1 MDCSSAP
8 ESAPRTHSTLTPANR
23 REGKSDTM
31 CGIAGILDRAHTF
44 DAQTLELRT
53 AAMGDSLQHRGP
65 DGDGVWL
72 DPEIGLGFAHRR
84 LAVIGPT
91 PEGHQPT
98 VSRCQRYI
106 LVFNGEIYNF
116 RDLAQQLAAGGH
128 PVDTSSDTVVLRE
141 AIACWGVRKTTQAL
155 VGMFAFAVFDR
166 ETRTLSL
173 VRDRLGIKPL
183 YWAHQNGAFVFGSE
197 IKALLASDRMTAT
210 RDPDAL
216 AAYLQFA
223 YIPSPATIYRNIQK
237 LQPGT
242 ILTLRIDKE
251 PNLEAY
257 WDIAHIARAGQEN
270 PVSLDDPEAGSELE
284 HLLGQA
290 VTDRMISD
298 VPLGAWLS
306 GGLDS
311 SLIVALMQA
320 NSTNKV
326 RTFSIGFPAF
336 GYDEADDARRI
347 AAHLG
352 TEHEEFEVSP
362 RDAMD
367 VISAM
372 PAHYDEPFGDSSQI
386 PTYILSRLTR
396 SHVTV
401 ALSGDGGDEIFGGY
415 NRYVALPEL
424 ARRFGPWPEGLRRAL
439 GTMMRAPTPR
449 HWDGLARVIPMRTP
463 PQFGDKIWKAASVI
477 AAENYESAYLST
489 VSQWPDPCQI
499 VRGARYPAA
508 PFLLDETLSDPVARL
523 QLADTQTYLADDILT
538 KVDRASMAH
547 ALEVRVPLLDHRL
560 VEFAWRLPRTE
571 LIAAGRTKLPLR
583 RALAKHV
590 PASLFERPKSGFAI
604 PISDWLRGPLRDWAE
619 DLLSEDA
626 LMESGLLRPKP
637 IRGAW
642 ETHLSGRQ
650 NLQNPIWTILMYQLW
665 GRTAP

>member
-1 MDCSSAP
+1 
-8 ESAPRTHSTLTPANR
+8 
-23 REGKSDTM
+23 M
-31 CGIAGILDRAHTF
+31 CGIAGILDRAPAF
-44 DAQTLELRT
+44 DAQTLERRT
-53 AAMGDSLQHRGP
+53 EAMGNSLQHRGP
-65 DGDGVWL
+65 DDDGVWL
-72 DPEIGLGFAHRR
+72 DPEVGLGLAHRR
-84 LAVIGPT
+84 LAVIDPT
-91 PEGHQPT
+91 PEGRQPT
-98 VSRCQRYI
+98 VSQCQRYV

-116 RDLAQQLAAGGH
+116 RDVAQQLAADGH

-141 AIACWGVRKTTQAL
+141 AIACWGVRKTAQAL

-166 ETRTLSL
+166 QTRTLSL

-223 YIPSPATIYRNIQK
+223 YVPAPATIYRDIQK
-237 LQPGT
+237 LQPST
-242 ILTLRIDKE
+242 ILTLRADQE
-251 PNLEAY
+251 AELETY
-257 WDIAHIARAGQEN
+257 WDIANIARAGQEN
-270 PVSLDDPEAGSELE
+270 PVSLADPEVANELE
-284 HLLGQA
+284 HLLAQA
-290 VTDRMISD
+290 VSDRMISD

-311 SLIVALMQA
+311 SLVVALMQA
-320 NSTNKV
+320 NSSSKV

-336 GYDEADDARRI
+336 DYDEADDARRI

-352 TEHEEFEVSP
+352 TAHEAFQVSP

-396 SHVTV
+396 GHVTV
-401 ALSGDGGDEIFGGY
+401 ALSGDGGDEVFGGY
-415 NRYVALPEL
+415 NRYVALPGL
-424 ARRFGPWPEGLRRAL
+424 ARRFASWPGGLRRAL
-439 GTMMRAPTPR
+439 GTAMRAPTPR
-449 HWDGLARVIPMRTP
+449 HWDGLARMMPMRTP

-477 AAENYESAYLST
+477 AAENDEAAYLST
-489 VSQWPDPCQI
+489 VSQWPDPRQI
-499 VRGARYPAA
+499 VRGAQHSTA
-508 PFLLDETLSDPVARL
+508 PFGLDETLSDPVARL

-583 RALAKHV
+583 RALAKYV

-626 LMESGLLRPKP
+626 LMDSGLLEPKP
-637 IRGAW
+637 IRAAW

>member
-1 MDCSSAP
+1 
-8 ESAPRTHSTLTPANR
+8 
-23 REGKSDTM
+23 M
-31 CGIAGILDRAHTF
+31 CGIAGILDCVHTF
-44 DAQTLELRT
+44 DAQTLEFR
-53 AAMGDSLQHRGP
+53 AEAMGDSLRHRGP
-65 DGDGVWL
+65 DDEGVWL
-72 DPEIGLGFAHRR
+72 DPELGLGLAHRR
-84 LAVIGPT
+84 LAVIDPT
-91 PEGHQPT
+91 PEGRQPT
-98 VSRCQRYI
+98 VSKCQRYV

-128 PVDTSSDTVVLRE
+128 PVDSSSDTVVLRE
-141 AIACWGVRKTTQAL
+141 AIACWGVRKTAQAL

-197 IKALLASDRMTAT
+197 IKALLASDRMTPT

-216 AAYLQFA
+216 ADYLQFA
-223 YIPSPATIYRNIQK
+223 YIPAPATIYRNIHK

-242 ILTLRIDKE
+242 ILTLRADEE
-251 PNLEAY
+251 PDLETY
-257 WDIAHIARAGQEN
+257 WDIAHIARAGQED
-270 PVSLDDPEAGSELE
+270 PISLDDPEVENELQR
-284 HLLGQA
+284 LLEQA

-311 SLIVALMQA
+311 SLVVALMQA
-320 NSTNKV
+320 NSTSKV
-326 RTFSIGFPAF
+326 RTFSIGFPALD
-336 GYDEADDARRI
+336 YDEAGDARRI

-352 TEHEEFEVSP
+352 TEHEEFQVSP
-362 RDAMD
+362 QDAMD

-372 PAHYDEPFGDSSQI
+372 PAHYDEPFADSSQI

-396 SHVTV
+396 GQVTV
-401 ALSGDGGDEIFGGY
+401 ALSGDGGDEVFGGY
-415 NRYVALPEL
+415 NRYLALPRI
-424 ARRFGPWPEGLRRAL
+424 ARRFAPWPEGLRRTIGA
-439 GTMMRAPTPR
+439 MMRTPAPR
-449 HWDGLARVIPMRTP
+449 HWDSLARMIPKQTP
-463 PQFGDKIWKAASVI
+463 PQFGDKIWKAASAI
-477 AAENYESAYLST
+477 AADDEDAAYLSA
-489 VSQWPDPCQI
+489 VSQWSDPRQI
-499 VRGARYPAA
+499 VRGAQHSTA
-508 PFLLDETLSDPVARL
+508 PFGLDETLSDPVARL

-571 LIAAGRTKLPLR
+571 LIAAGRTKIPLR

-590 PASLFERPKSGFAI
+590 PAALFERPKSGFAI

-619 DLLSEDA
+619 DLLSENA
-626 LMESGLLRPKP
+626 LMESGLLQPKP
-637 IRGAW
+637 IRTAW

-650 NLQNPIWTILMYQLW
+650 NLQNPIWAVLMYQLW